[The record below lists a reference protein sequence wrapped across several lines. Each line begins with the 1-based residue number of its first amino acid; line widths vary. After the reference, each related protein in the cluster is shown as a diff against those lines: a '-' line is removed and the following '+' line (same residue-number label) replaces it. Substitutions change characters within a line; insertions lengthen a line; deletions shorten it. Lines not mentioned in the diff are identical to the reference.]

1 MNIVKEGQGG
11 QSVAVTEQEL
21 EQINRLSRKKLT
33 VGEVYTF
40 SVRLCDNEIDRDWEC
55 FPAETLEQLAGL
67 FTGKSGILDH
77 NWSAAGQSARIYR
90 TQVLEEPG
98 RFTRTGE
105 PGRYLKGWAY
115 MVRTPSNADLIAEIE
130 GGIKKE
136 VSVGCA
142 VKRSV
147 CSVCGQD
154 IAGCG
159 HVKGREYGG
168 ALCYARLEEASD
180 AFEFSFVAVPAQ
192 REAGVMKCS
201 GPVEKLARLADG
213 HPGCRE
219 ELERLEKEARAGRA
233 YLERLRD
240 EVARLGGLARED
252 ADVDVLRSAA
262 GKLEEIELLELKES
276 FRQRAGQRFGLK
288 TQLKYSREEESRQEP
303 DGAFL
308 I

>member
-1 MNIVKEGQGG
+1 
-11 QSVAVTEQEL
+11 
-21 EQINRLSRKKLT
+21 
-33 VGEVYTF
+33 
-40 SVRLCDNEIDRDWEC
+40 
-55 FPAETLEQLAGL
+55 
-67 FTGKSGILDH
+67 
-77 NWSAAGQSARIYR
+77 
-90 TQVLEEPG
+90 
-98 RFTRTGE
+98 
-105 PGRYLKGWAY
+105 
-115 MVRTPSNADLIAEIE
+115 
-130 GGIKKE
+130 
-136 VSVGCA
+136 
-142 VKRSV
+142 
-147 CSVCGQD
+147 
-154 IAGCG
+154 
-159 HVKGREYGG
+159 
-168 ALCYARLEEASD
+168 
-180 AFEFSFVAVPAQ
+180 
-192 REAGVMKCS
+192 MKCS